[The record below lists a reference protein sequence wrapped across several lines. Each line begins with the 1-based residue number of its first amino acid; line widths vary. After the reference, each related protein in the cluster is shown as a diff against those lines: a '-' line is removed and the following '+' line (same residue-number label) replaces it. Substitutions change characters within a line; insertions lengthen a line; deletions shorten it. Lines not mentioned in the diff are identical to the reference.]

1 MAFRETI
8 RVIQT
13 GQRRIKLFVDFWNV
27 VINARNQCKG
37 FDIDVCWDTLSEY
50 AVRAAQQGHSD
61 ETIGELA
68 GCYIFG
74 SVSKSNASESKFVK
88 RTIDQY
94 GHKPGIF
101 FNFADRV
108 HKQTAV
114 TCNDCGTSLKT
125 RSESGVDVLL
135 TVEMIKHAA
144 MREHEYLALAS
155 SDRDFVPL
163 LSYLRDQ
170 GQRVLHIA
178 TGHPDIEMRS
188 TTWTQINLVDYYPS
202 ITKINHSGYIVLTA
216 PYCSEELSEALAAT
230 TIPHNE
236 IRVIDLT
243 NTEDISDNDI
253 MYILRNQRLYWYK
266 TNDEYR
272 QSSIPIDNVKKFR
285 RQLKNGVI
293 SGNIPYIIKDGDCKI
308 SFDGRNSSFRWV
320 RHVSDRYSDSEINEG
335 WSRLFQAADE

>member
-1 MAFRETI
+1 MALSETI

-13 GQRRIKLFVDFWNV
+13 GQKRIKIFIDFWNV
-27 VINARNQCKG
+27 VINARNQCKD
-37 FDIDVCWDTLSEY
+37 FDLDIRWDSLCEY
-50 AVRAAQQGHSD
+50 VVRAAKQGHSD
-61 ETIGELA
+61 EAIGELA

-74 SVSKSNASESKFVK
+74 SVSKSNASESKFVN

-108 HKQTAV
+108 NKQTAT
-114 TCNDCGTSLKT
+114 TCKDCGSTLKS

-170 GQRVLHIA
+170 GQRVMHIA

-188 TTWTQINLVDYYPS
+188 ATWTQINLMKYYSS
-202 ITKINHSGYIVLTA
+202 ITKLNHSGYIILTA
-216 PYCSEELSEALAAT
+216 PHCGNELAEALEAT
-230 TIPHNE
+230 TVPHSE

-243 NTEDISDNDI
+243 NTEDISDKDLLF
-253 MYILRNQRLYWYK
+253 ILSNQNLYWRNTK
-266 TNDEYR
+266 SENDRSLYF
-272 QSSIPIDNVKKFR
+272 IDDAKKFR
-285 RQLKNGVI
+285 RQLRNGDI
-293 SGNIPYIIKDGDCKI
+293 AGDLPYIIKDGACLI
-308 SFDGRNSSFRWV
+308 SFDGRGRFRWTQ
-320 RHVSDRYSDSEINEG
+320 HVNNTHPQGRAQKN
-335 WSRLFQAADE
+335 WSKLFQQTDQ